1 MKLLSIQANEAKPNS
16 SALSFNEFFFKPLYT
31 NSKLPRIVLQRSI
44 CQFIK
49 YDKWYRIDLKL
60 VTEMGLPVDSHKE
73 PIILSGSMLISRSG
87 YYENSG
93 SIETRPIISA
103 DNWEPEIANSEGF
116 NPHSSLGA
124 LEYRIGSSDSHL
136 ETLPFYISLQVVNKK
151 RNILPLCVGPIWI
164 QNQQQDDMNENW
176 WTFPHS
182 KIEKQQYR
190 ALQVKSQQSKY
201 FLIKEQW
208 EDGTSGKIW
217 DSALFMVDVL
227 ISNFH
232 LLYGKRILDLSA
244 GTGYVGLSLAQ
255 LFQNLSDPAMK
266 KQQPQITLSD
276 IHEVLDLIKVNQTLN
291 CIKNSEHL
299 KIEPLRWGNAQDAKS
314 LLSKQKGKELDIIIA
329 SDIIYRKNE
338 FRNILTT
345 FRQLCIPK
353 TIIYLGCKLRGLRSY
368 EEREFFDEC
377 NKYFNI
383 HLLTYKEP
391 QQTIKYNQTDVKL
404 YKMQLRIKGKS
415 PLL

>member
-1 MKLLSIQANEAKPNS
+1 MKLLSIQANKVNPNS
-16 SALSFNEFFFKPLYT
+16 RALSFDDFFFKSLYT
-31 NSKLPRIVLQRSI
+31 NSKLLRIVLQRSI
-44 CQFIK
+44 RQFIK
-49 YDKWYRIDLKL
+49 YDKWYRINLKL
-60 VTEMGLPVDSHKE
+60 VTEMGLPVDTYKD

-93 SIETRPIISA
+93 SIETRPISA

-136 ETLPFYISLQVVNKK
+136 ETLPFYISLQVVDEK
-151 RNILPLCVGPIWI
+151 RDILPLCVGPIWI
-164 QNQQQDDMNENW
+164 QNQQDDTNENW

-182 KIEKQQYR
+182 KIEQQQYR

-208 EDGTSGKIW
+208 EDGTPGKIW
-217 DSALFMVDVL
+217 DSALFMVDVM

-244 GTGYVGLSLAQ
+244 GTGYIGLSLAQ
-255 LFQNLSDPAMK
+255 FFQNLSDPMMK
-266 KQQPQITLSD
+266 KQPPQITLSD

-291 CIKNSEHL
+291 CIKNSEYL
-299 KIEPLRWGNAQDAKS
+299 KIEPLHWGNAQDSKN

-329 SDIIYRKNE
+329 SDIIYRKNDFE
-338 FRNILTT
+338 SILAT
-345 FRQLCIPK
+345 FRHLCIPK
-353 TIIYLGCKLRGLRSY
+353 TVIYLGYKSRGLRSF

-383 HLLTYKEP
+383 HLLSYKEP
-391 QQTIKYNQTDVKL
+391 QQAIKYNQTDVKL
-404 YKMQLRIKGKS
+404 YKMQLRIKDKS